1 MRRQDLGMIFVMM
14 SGLTLGLVGTGTNV
28 KPLVLVGCLLA
39 GAVAAIGMVRTHR
52 QGVIRTNRGAT
63 RRAEDPVGYWIAS
76 VFWWAVILLW
86 TLGGMLH
93 GFGVL
98 VRE

>member
-1 MRRQDLGMIFVMM
+1 MRRQDLGMFLVMM
-14 SGLTLGLVGTGTNV
+14 CGLTLALVGTGTGV
-28 KPLVLVGCLLA
+28 KPLVLVGSLLA
-39 GAVAAIGMVRTHR
+39 GAVAAIGMVRTHH

-63 RRAEDPVGYWIAS
+63 RRAVDPVGYWIAS

-86 TLGGMLH
+86 TLGGVLH

-98 VRE
+98 LRK